1 METVRVPD
9 YLGAAWRGSLRPAAE
24 KSVNETVTQAELF
37 PYASPVTQASLPL
50 QTDTRAQRRAGSGAA
65 EGAGARAAAAQPG
78 PARPSPTAASHPAA
92 LHLCGAGEGKARERA
107 RRAEARREQPPK
119 ESAAEAESPF

>member
-1 METVRVPD
+1 METLRVPD

-37 PYASPVTQASLPL
+37 PYASPVTQVSLPL

-78 PARPSPTAASHPAA
+78 PAPRRRATQLPFTCAAAEA
-92 LHLCGAGEGKARERA
+92 GKAR
-107 RRAEARREQPPK
+107 
-119 ESAAEAESPF
+119 

>member
-78 PARPSPTAASHPAA
+78 PARPSPPSPTAASHPAA
-92 LHLCGAGEGKARERA
+92 LHLCGAGEGK
-107 RRAEARREQPPK
+107 AEARREQPPK

>member
-9 YLGAAWRGSLRPAAE
+9 YLGAAWRGSLCPAAE

-78 PARPSPTAASHPAA
+78 PARPAPRRRATQLPFTCAA
-92 LHLCGAGEGKARERA
+92 AGEGKAR
-107 RRAEARREQPPK
+107 
-119 ESAAEAESPF
+119 

>member
-65 EGAGARAAAAQPG
+65 EGAGARAAAVQPG
-78 PARPSPTAASHPAA
+78 PARPSPKAASHPAA
-92 LHLCGAGEGKARERA
+92 LHLCGGGSGQGALKPAGSSLQKSQLLRQRA
-107 RRAEARREQPPK
+107 RSE
-119 ESAAEAESPF
+119 

>member
-78 PARPSPTAASHPAA
+78 PARPAPRRRATQLPFTCA
-92 LHLCGAGEGKARERA
+92 ARERA